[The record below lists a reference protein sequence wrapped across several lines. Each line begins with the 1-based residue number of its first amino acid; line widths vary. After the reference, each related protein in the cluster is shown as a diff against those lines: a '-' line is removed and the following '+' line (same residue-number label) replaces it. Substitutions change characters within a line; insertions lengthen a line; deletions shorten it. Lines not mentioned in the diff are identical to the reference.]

1 MRKTWEEERN
11 REGGRKAAR
20 KAWEGGSREGGKKK
34 VRDAGREG
42 GMEVGEGKVKREEG
56 ASERSGIQR
65 ERERKMQW

>member
-11 REGGRKAAR
+11 REGGT
-20 KAWEGGSREGGKKK
+20 KK